1 MDDPEEISLIA
12 QIRQEKKIKFLSSE
26 RQRQSNFIYH
36 GAFYNIQ
43 LRMDSFFSDMTPTIT
58 DPKVTFDARSL
69 DQIAVCFVTQDVRT
83 GMQLFASITNIDTTI
98 FLEGGKG
105 LPIAYDALTLFG
117 TSVDEE
123 VRQNAMYG
131 FSQIVS
137 TFQMEPRLKQSLVRI
152 FCDHLRDRS
161 PKVRAEAV
169 LGLTAVRGF
178 SRAPYL
184 DIPFPSTKP
193 VYWKLKE
200 DSVTLAPTKFRLL
213 RKCFEDFFHGHGVDF
228 GPNHNQIGYD
238 CSVLV
243 DHHVVDFD
251 INFFRI
257 PEVFPPEISSAE
269 DKFFELIGASSESN
283 TVYRFVVEFRIN
295 LGDHQVFRRVVHKI
309 RLALRNDSFLSP
321 TEVVKDDS
329 IPYLYS
335 LSTEADSE
343 TVAEFKFFC
352 DEQIDRL
359 SDSAGR
365 KSKMSSLSFIG
376 GLAEKPEYHYL
387 FAQSGQMDPVVLRI
401 LEIVASSDLL
411 LRATAMSAVANI
423 SKNLIL
429 SAPAKDGILDVL
441 VHCHCLQDDYLLVRS
456 RALEALQGII
466 SSTETECDP
475 VFLKLKG
482 FLELRQVHMV
492 LGQEAFAKDRICAT
506 TARFIC
512 DHA

>member
-1 MDDPEEISLIA
+1 
-12 QIRQEKKIKFLSSE
+12 
-26 RQRQSNFIYH
+26 
-36 GAFYNIQ
+36 
-43 LRMDSFFSDMTPTIT
+43 MDSFFSDKTPTVT
-58 DPKVTFDARSL
+58 DLKVTFDARSL

-131 FSQIVS
+131 FAQIAS

-152 FCDHLRDRS
+152 FCVHLCDRS

-184 DIPFPSTKP
+184 DIPFPSIKP

-228 GPNHNQIGYD
+228 GPNHNQTGYD
-238 CSVLV
+238 CSVLF

-251 INFFRI
+251 LNFFRL
-257 PEVFPPEISSAE
+257 PEVFPPELSSAE
-269 DKFFELIGASSESN
+269 DKFLELIGASSELN

-295 LGDHQVFRRVVHKI
+295 LGDHQVFRHVVHKI
-309 RLALRNDSFLSP
+309 KLALRNESFLSP
-321 TEVVKDDS
+321 TEVVKDD
-329 IPYLYS
+329 PFPFFYS
-335 LSTEADSE
+335 LSTDA
-343 TVAEFKFFC
+343 VAEFKFCC
-352 DEQIDRL
+352 DEQLDRL

-365 KSKMSSLSFIG
+365 KSKMRSLSFIG

-387 FAQSGQMDPVVLRI
+387 FAKSGQMDPVVLRI

-423 SKNLIL
+423 SKNLLL
-429 SAPAKDGILDVL
+429 SARAKIGILDVL
-441 VHCHCLQDDYLLVRS
+441 VHCLQDDYLLVRS
-456 RALEALQGII
+456 TALVALQGII
-466 SSTETECDP
+466 SSTESECDP
-475 VFLKLKG
+475 VFPKLKG
-482 FLELRQVHMV
+482 FLELREVQMV